1 MQMVSHGLISGL
13 LFLLVGVVYA
23 KTGTRDLT
31 VLRGLLNP
39 ARGFPIVG
47 SLMILGVMASA
58 GIPGMVGFISEFV
71 VFRGSFLLFPTQTLL
86 CMVGS
91 GLTSVYFLLLVN
103 RAFFGRL
110 AVAPATDAV
119 APDVLLPRVGWQD
132 RLPAVVLALV
142 IVALGLQ
149 PHWLTRWSESTT
161 CSHGA
166 DGHCRRPGAGPA
178 LGAGHS
184 GCPPWPESTFALAP
198 EGAAAHNRCP
208 IHPPP

>member
-1 MQMVSHGLISGL
+1 MVSHGLISGL
-13 LFLLVGVVYA
+13 LFLLVGVVYV

-39 ARGFPIVG
+39 ERGLPIVG

-71 VFRGSFLLFPTQTLL
+71 VFRGSFLAYPWQTLL

-91 GLTSVYFLLLVN
+91 GLTAVYFLLLVN

-110 AVAPATDAV
+110 AIAPPSDKV
-119 APDVLLPRVGWQD
+119 EPDVILPPVAWRDRV
-132 RLPAVVLALV
+132 PAIALAIL

-149 PHWLTRWSESTT
+149 PNWLARWSEVTTLAMRSPDLEFAQIISPSCEEASST
-161 CSHGA
+161 A
-166 DGHCRRPGAGPA
+166 DCA
-178 LGAGHS
+178 L
-184 GCPPWPESTFALAP
+184 
-198 EGAAAHNRCP
+198 
-208 IHPPP
+208 